1 MVRVKRSK
9 TARKK
14 RKKTLKATK
23 GFKWGRKAKYRAA
36 KEALMHALTY
46 QYRDR
51 RRKKREFRAL
61 WQTKI
66 NAACRVLG
74 LTYSKFINLLKKN
87 KIELDRKI
95 LANLAENKPE
105 VFQEIVKKVT
115 TKSSFQEDK
124 ENN

>member
-9 TARKK
+9 TAKKK

-23 GFKWGRKAKYRAA
+23 GFKWGRKAKYKAA

-66 NAACRVLG
+66 NAACRELG
-74 LTYSKFINLLKKN
+74 LTYSKFVNLLKRN
-87 KIELDRKI
+87 KVELDRKI
-95 LANLAENKPE
+95 LADLAENRPE

-115 TKSSFQEDK
+115 AFQEDK
-124 ENN
+124 ENSQP